1 MLLVPGVSGGAR
13 CEVTE
18 SVQGIMQ
25 WYCMLVNNIHF
36 YVKVAYVVSQ
46 VTLLKRDVTGYKHIL
61 AIR

>member
-46 VTLLKRDVTGYKHIL
+46 VTLLQTYTSN
-61 AIR
+61 